1 MAHTLA
7 AVFAQRDMAEHARQD
22 LIVAGFP
29 SVNIRLHDA
38 GSDGV
43 SAAQVTHADDSLVD
57 SIKHFFSDLFGSH
70 ADHHVYAEAV
80 RRGHIVLTLEGASDA
95 DIQRATDLV
104 ERYTPIDIDAHADHW
119 RAGGWQG
126 APLTGDSSVRQ
137 GASMQ
142 SGTPSQQGTYAG
154 NLDEA
159 ATTTGSQ
166 QFADSMPPAGTG
178 MGVGANMGTTVRHY
192 PGADNLPG
200 TSDDDEQYYR
210 EHWSSQYAAGGM
222 RFDDYDPAY
231 RYGHS
236 MAGSASYRGQ
246 SWEQVENELRGN
258 WEHTYP
264 QSAWDDFK
272 AAVKH
277 GWDRITS

>member
-29 SVNIRLHDA
+29 SVNISLHDA
-38 GSDGV
+38 GSEGM
-43 SAAQVTHADDSLVD
+43 SAAQVTHTDDSLLD
-57 SIKHFFSDLFGSH
+57 NIKHFFSDLFGSH
-70 ADHHVYAEAV
+70 ADHHMYAEAV
-80 RRGHIVLTLEGASDA
+80 RRGHIVLTLEEASDA

-104 ERYTPIDIDAHADHW
+104 ERYAPIDIDAHADHW
-119 RAGGWQG
+119 RTGGWQG
-126 APLTGDSSVRQ
+126 APLSGDSAMRQ

-142 SGTPSQQGTYAG
+142 SGTQSQQGAYAG
-154 NLDEA
+154 NLNA
-159 ATTTGSQ
+159 AAAGSQ

-178 MGVGANMGTTVRHY
+178 ATVRHY
-192 PGADNLPG
+192 PSADNLPR

-210 EHWSSQYAAGGM
+210 QHWSSQYAAGGT

-236 MAGSASYRGQ
+236 MAGSDSYRGQ
-246 SWEQVENELRGN
+246 SWEQVEAELRGT

-264 QSAWDDFK
+264 ESAWDDFK

-277 GWDRITS
+277 GWERMIS

>member
-7 AVFAQRDMAEHARQD
+7 AVFAQRDMAEQARQD

-29 SVNIRLHDA
+29 SANIRLHDA

-43 SAAQVTHADDSLVD
+43 SAAQVTHDDDSLLD
-57 SIKHFFSDLFGSH
+57 SVKHFFSDLFGSH

-80 RRGHIVLTLEGASDA
+80 RRGHIVLTLEEASDA

-126 APLTGDSSVRQ
+126 APLAGDSAMRQ

-142 SGTPSQQGTYAG
+142 SGAASQQGTPAG
-154 NLDEA
+154 NFSEA
-159 ATTTGSQ
+159 AAGSQ
-166 QFADSMPPAGTG
+166 QFAGSMPAATPPTGTG
-178 MGVGANMGTTVRHY
+178 TGTGTGATVRHY
-192 PGADNLPG
+192 PGADNLPR
-200 TSDDDEQYYR
+200 TSYDDEQYYR
-210 EHWSSQYAAGGM
+210 NHWSSQYAASGT

-236 MAGSASYRGQ
+236 MAGSDSYRGQ
-246 SWEQVENELRGN
+246 SWEQVEDELRGT

-264 QSAWDDFK
+264 ESAWDDFK

-277 GWDRITS
+277 GWERITS

>member
-29 SVNIRLHDA
+29 SVNISLHDA
-38 GSDGV
+38 GSEGM
-43 SAAQVTHADDSLVD
+43 SAAQVRHTDDSLLD
-57 SIKHFFSDLFGSH
+57 NIKHFFSDLFGSH
-70 ADHHVYAEAV
+70 ADHHMYAEAV
-80 RRGHIVLTLEGASDA
+80 RRGHIVLTLEEASDA

-104 ERYTPIDIDAHADHW
+104 ERYAPIDIDAHADHW
-119 RAGGWQG
+119 RTGGWQG
-126 APLTGDSSVRQ
+126 APLSGDSAMRQ

-142 SGTPSQQGTYAG
+142 SGTQSQQGAYAG
-154 NLDEA
+154 NLNA
-159 ATTTGSQ
+159 AAAGSQ

-178 MGVGANMGTTVRHY
+178 TGTGATVRHY
-192 PGADNLPG
+192 PSADNLPR

-210 EHWSSQYAAGGM
+210 QHWSSQYAAGGT

-236 MAGSASYRGQ
+236 MAGSDSYRGQ
-246 SWEQVENELRGN
+246 SWEQVEAELRGT

-264 QSAWDDFK
+264 ESAWDDFK

-277 GWDRITS
+277 GWERMSS